1 MKKGCRL
8 ASLFLF
14 ELEGILDTTQFCG
27 EGFINLQALLNRI
40 TAVDDGGMVT
50 IAYQLSD
57 TSCWHLGVFLS
68 QIHRHLTSLYILTFA
83 TLTEDMTLLDPEMS
97 TNLLE
102 DIIYRQWVIV
112 HLHSTLDDT
121 LCQTKVYF

>member
-50 IAYQLSD
+50 IAYQLSNAP
-57 TSCWHLGVFLS
+57 CWHLGVFLS
-68 QIHRHLTSLYILTFA
+68 QIHRHLTSLHILTLA
-83 TLTEDMTLLDPEMS
+83 TLTEDVTLLNSKMP
-97 TNLLE
+97 TNLLK
-102 DIIYRQWVIV
+102 DIIYCQRV
-112 HLHSTLDDT
+112 HA
-121 LCQTKVYF
+121 